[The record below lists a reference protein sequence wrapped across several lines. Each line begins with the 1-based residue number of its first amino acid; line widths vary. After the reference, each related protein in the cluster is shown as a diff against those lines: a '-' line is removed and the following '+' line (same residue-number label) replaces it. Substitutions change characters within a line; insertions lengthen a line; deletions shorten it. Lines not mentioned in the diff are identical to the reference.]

1 MEDAKK
7 VRAAARK
14 KLLIS
19 SWMLFV
25 VPFVVYLTEIVE
37 EIQPLKRLLVL
48 GGAFLCTPFLMYLLE
63 LIAGVPFTELSNR
76 WDGLKGWQRGVI
88 GFIGCGFLI
97 TLIILIMGSI
107 LPLFIKSPKTNAPH
121 RK

>member
-1 MEDAKK
+1 MPEDARE

-19 SWMLFV
+19 SWIVFV
-25 VPFVVYLTEIVE
+25 VPIVMYLTANITK
-37 EIQPLKRLLVL
+37 IQLLKQLVVF
-48 GGAFLCTPFLMYLLE
+48 GGAFLCTPFLMHLLE

-88 GFIGCGFLI
+88 GFLGCGFLI

-107 LPLFIKSPKTNAPH
+107 LPLFIK
-121 RK
+121 

>member
-1 MEDAKK
+1 MLEDAKQ

-19 SWMLFV
+19 GWVLV
-25 VPFVVYLTEIVE
+25 AVPAVVYLTEIFK
-37 EIQPLKRLLVL
+37 EIRPLKQLLVI
-48 GGAFLCTPFLMYLLE
+48 GGAVLCTPFLMHLLE

-88 GFIGCGFLI
+88 GVMGCGFLI
-97 TLIILIMGSI
+97 TILILLMGTI
-107 LPLFIKSPKTNAPH
+107 LPLFI
-121 RK
+121 

>member
-1 MEDAKK
+1 MLEDTKQ

-25 VPFVVYLTEIVE
+25 VPVAVYLTEIVK
-37 EIQPLKRLLVL
+37 EIQPLKRLLVV
-48 GGAFLCTPFLMYLLE
+48 GGAFLCTPFLMHLLE

-76 WDGLKGWQRGVI
+76 WDDLNGWQRGVI

-97 TLIILIMGSI
+97 TLIILVMGSI
-107 LPLFIKSPKTNAPH
+107 LPLFVK
-121 RK
+121 